1 MPVQPQSQPVIDIS
15 PPSLGSPNQQG
26 DVGPLSDFELPL
38 VGGVPFSTLGD
49 LLRQAMDKS
58 VATRGAREI
67 ALYRRA
73 APGVVLIKT
82 QSGSGSGIVL
92 PNGYVVTNRHVVEGV
107 GVVQVFFKSA
117 DAGRSERGIETRVG
131 RVRAVDPSR
140 DLAILQLDS
149 VPSNQPTLNIATKDE
164 LEIGAD
170 VFAIGHPLGF
180 EWTFT
185 QGIVSGIRKISEDGQ
200 SYTAIQTQTPINPG
214 NSGGPLLNA
223 GAEVVGI
230 NTWARDISSIDKR
243 ELSGTS
249 VTVARP
255 AQGLNFAVS
264 AKDIRAFLGDVTSGK
279 ISTLPLKLA
288 DGAADCM
295 KKPIFNGRNKSN
307 NAQVK
312 VYSLRCDDTPDAWKI
327 EPDDKAKPIE
337 LHFDPDRVDRS
348 TIIVLSNAER
358 TKWDVSYWDFFN
370 DKTFAVIGRHE
381 SGEITP
387 TRFEFAQS

>member
-1 MPVQPQSQPVIDIS
+1 M
-15 PPSLGSPNQQG
+15 
-26 DVGPLSDFELPL
+26 
-38 VGGVPFSTLGD
+38 
-49 LLRQAMDKS
+49 
-58 VATRGAREI
+58 
-67 ALYRRA
+67 
-73 APGVVLIKT
+73 
-82 QSGSGSGIVL
+82 
-92 PNGYVVTNRHVVEGV
+92 
-107 GVVQVFFKSA
+107 
-117 DAGRSERGIETRVG
+117 
-131 RVRAVDPSR
+131 
-140 DLAILQLDS
+140 
-149 VPSNQPTLNIATKDE
+149 
-164 LEIGAD
+164 
-170 VFAIGHPLGF
+170 
-180 EWTFT
+180 
-185 QGIVSGIRKISEDGQ
+185 SGIRKISEDGQ

-230 NTWARDISSIDKR
+230 NTWVRDISSLDKK

-264 AKDIRAFLGDVTSGK
+264 AMDIRAFLSDVASGR

-288 DGAADCM
+288 DGAFDCM
-295 KKPIFNGRNKSN
+295 KTPIFNGRNKSN
-307 NAQVK
+307 DGQVK
-312 VYSLRCDDTPDAWKI
+312 VYSLRCDNIADAWKI
-327 EPDDKAKPIE
+327 EPDDKTKPIQ
-337 LHFDPDRVDRS
+337 LHFDPDRVDHS